1 MIDSDTKDKD
11 VYTKPSGKKNLTARK
26 YLFDHHHFDEPEKD
40 VKDEDQLED
49 TPPPPPPPTFSEE
62 EMANARRKA
71 RSEGFE
77 EGQKQALEEARES
90 VEQATKAVLE
100 NLSTNIKTLLS
111 AEAERDKQFEA
122 ETLQLTR
129 AIFAKLFP
137 AMLERENLS
146 ELDSFVTSIVRTQDK
161 QAEINVFVMSKLVE
175 PLSKL
180 INNHPELGNFL
191 VYVKEDKK
199 LGKGDCRIEWKNGG
213 AIRDLT
219 ALTSQINEL
228 LNEQL
233 AQLPNSPQNDSNHD
247 ETENVNKSIS
257 SDQTNDKNTES
268 ASGDDADEKNKAGMN
283 DQEADDNQST
293 LNQSQ
298 GDHDGG

>member
-11 VYTKPSGKKNLTARK
+11 VYTKPSRKKNLTARK
-26 YLFDHHHFDEPEKD
+26 YLFDHHHFDESDKN
-40 VKDEDQLED
+40 VKDEETVED
-49 TPPPPPPPTFSEE
+49 TPPAPPTFSEE
-62 EMANARRKA
+62 EMADAKRKA

-77 EGQKQALEEARES
+77 EGQKQAMEEARES
-90 VEQATKAVLE
+90 VEQATKAVLDTV
-100 NLSTNIKTLLS
+100 STNIKTLLA

-129 AIFAKLFP
+129 AIFGKLFP

-161 QAEINVFVMSKLVE
+161 QAEINISVMSDLVE
-175 PLSKL
+175 PLSEL
-180 INNHPELGNFL
+180 INNHSELSDFL
-191 VYVKEDKK
+191 VYVKEDKN
-199 LGKGDCRIEWKNGG
+199 LDKGDCRIEWKNGG

-219 ALTSQINEL
+219 ALTSQIGEL

-233 AQLPNSPQNDSNHD
+233 AQLPNSPQNDRKHD
-247 ETENVNKSIS
+247 EAENVNKSS
-257 SDQTNDKNTES
+257 FSDETNEKNTDS
-268 ASGDDADEKNKAGMN
+268 VSGDDADERNKAVMK